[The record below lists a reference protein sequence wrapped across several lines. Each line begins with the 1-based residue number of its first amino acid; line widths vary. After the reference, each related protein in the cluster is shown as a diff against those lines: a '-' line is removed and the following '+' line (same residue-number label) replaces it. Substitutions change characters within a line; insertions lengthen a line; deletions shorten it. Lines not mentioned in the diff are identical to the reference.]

1 MDMLDILDM
10 VLRVLPVSMLPMY
23 QSHAHMERGK
33 PRLSLSMDTDTLV
46 MPHTL
51 LLLFLVVMFIPAWL
65 EFVLTTLAPRFLASQ
80 LPSCPSFKS
89 F

>member
-33 PRLSLSMDTDTLV
+33 LRLSLSMDTDTLV

-51 LLLFLVVMFIPAWL
+51 LLLFLVVMFIPVWL
-65 EFVLTTLAPRFLASQ
+65 EFVLTTLESKFLARQSVGM
-80 LPSCPSFKS
+80 FHKEVT
-89 F
+89 